1 MGLVHITPPD
11 TTCDLTTPNGSQY
24 CENSYTQGDVVILT
38 PVPTGQS
45 VFAGWTFGPCTGSTG
60 PCPVTMSEHQLVTA
74 VFRGPRLLSTMVQS
88 EEGGVGLVHITP
100 PDTTCD
106 LTTPN
111 GSQYCE
117 NSYTQGDVVILTPVP
132 TGQSVFAGWTFGPCT
147 GSTGPCR
154 SPCPSISS

>member
-1 MGLVHITPPD
+1 
-11 TTCDLTTPNGSQY
+11 
-24 CENSYTQGDVVILT
+24 
-38 PVPTGQS
+38 
-45 VFAGWTFGPCTGSTG
+45 
-60 PCPVTMSEHQLVTA
+60 MSEHQLVTA

-147 GSTGPCR
+147 GSTGPCPVTMSEHQLVPLCSGDHACSPWTWSATRADWARCGWPLPPRTARWR
-154 SPCPSISS
+154 SRTSHSIASTSTATAKS